1 MDREVVELFSE
12 PGKGKGVRARAAGRG
27 IRQGSLIFAEDAYI
41 FTLDLEESKRRCHFC
56 LQKKT
61 VPLVCYG
68 CKYARYC
75 SEKCQEHDQQ
85 HHMMEC
91 DVINLIS
98 GLASNLKMVVAA
110 LCKMH
115 HLAVERGQLSSI
127 SNLMSHVDDIK
138 RQRAGGLAA
147 MMSTLHTTLKF
158 HLDYLIDQESL
169 EKVIGKVM
177 CNSFAILDDDHQQIG
192 TALYA
197 QASMINHSCTP
208 NCVPVFIGSRI
219 EIRAARV
226 ILPGEEATISYT
238 DTLTPTQERKDHLS
252 FNYFFICQCE
262 ACNNKE
268 RDAKMECLKCP
279 RCSRQIP
286 KTSALQL
293 LACSCGYKLTSGD
306 FLTDME
312 DIKNFA
318 ENLLQQEVFHDD
330 NVTFVSVL
338 ERALDVCVEMEE
350 WQNALEYAERLERI
364 LRVYLQND
372 IGLGLLYKKKGVIQ
386 LQLGRTADAKQSLLT
401 AKRLLTVT
409 HGWRHD
415 LVQHIR
421 NLLTDLEPDDET
433 TLDHENDFSN
443 L

>member
-226 ILPGEEATISYT
+226 ILPGEE
-238 DTLTPTQERKDHLS
+238 
-252 FNYFFICQCE
+252 
-262 ACNNKE
+262 
-268 RDAKMECLKCP
+268 DAKMECLKCP

-318 ENLLQQEVFHDD
+318 ENLVNSRKSYANEPEHFLYLLERCLQLQQEVFHDD